1 MPKLILRFDEREL
14 TECAVG
20 IHPVTI
26 GRLPDNLLVI
36 DNPAVSGRH
45 ARVYKEGNHFVLED
59 LKSTNGTFVNDK
71 PIARHTLLDGDVI
84 VVGKHNLKFSLQG
97 GEQTDDHKQESF
109 VPEIGGTMMLD
120 TEKQKHLLS
129 GTGQPVAAKPPSVA
143 KPSQLDQG
151 RPSQV
156 YDAVVPKTAIPT
168 AQGRIGTIKVVTGN
182 TGQSEYVLAAV
193 TTMIGKADTAQIRLK
208 GWFKPQVAAAIARK
222 GEGFTI
228 TPMGGK
234 VSVNGEK
241 VSGRRELISGDMIEV
256 AGLTLEF
263 SLS

>member
-1 MPKLILRFDEREL
+1 MPKLILRFDDREL

-20 IHPVTI
+20 VHPVTI

-71 PIARHTLLDGDVI
+71 PIARHTLLEGDVI
-84 VVGKHNLKFSLQG
+84 VVGKHNLVFSLKG

-120 TEKQKHLLS
+120 TEKQKQML
-129 GTGQPVAAKPPSVA
+129 GG
-143 KPSQLDQG
+143 LDRG
-151 RPSQV
+151 RTSQV

-168 AQGRIGTIKVVTGN
+168 AQGRIGTIKVVAGD
-182 TGQSEYVLAAV
+182 TGQPEYVLAAV

-256 AGLTLEF
+256 SGLTLEF

>member
-1 MPKLILRFDEREL
+1 MPKLILRFDDREL

-20 IHPVTI
+20 VHPVSI

-45 ARVYKEGNHFVLED
+45 ARVYKEGNHYVLED

-71 PIARHTLLDGDVI
+71 PVARHTLLEGDVI
-84 VVGKHNLKFSLQG
+84 VVGKHNLVFTLKG
-97 GEQTDDHKQESF
+97 GEQTEDHKQE
-109 VPEIGGTMMLD
+109 VALPEIGGTMMLD
-120 TEKQKHLLS
+120 TEKQKQMLS
-129 GTGQPVAAKPPSVA
+129 G
-143 KPSQLDQG
+143 LDRG

-168 AQGRIGTIKVVTGN
+168 AQGRIGTIKVVAGN
-182 TGQSEYVLAAV
+182 TGQPEYVLAAV

-256 AGLTLEF
+256 GGLTLEF
-263 SLS
+263 TLS

>member
-1 MPKLILRFDEREL
+1 MPKLILRFDDREL

-20 IHPVTI
+20 VHPVSI

-45 ARVYKEGNHFVLED
+45 ARVYKEGNHYVLED

-71 PIARHTLLDGDVI
+71 PVARHTLLEGDII
-84 VVGKHNLKFSLQG
+84 VVGKHNLVFTLKG
-97 GEQTDDHKQESF
+97 GEQTEDHKQEEAL
-109 VPEIGGTMMLD
+109 PEIGGTMMLD
-120 TEKQKHLLS
+120 TEKQKQMLS
-129 GTGQPVAAKPPSVA
+129 G
-143 KPSQLDQG
+143 LDRG

-168 AQGRIGTIKVVTGN
+168 AQGRIGTIKVVAGN

-256 AGLTLEF
+256 GGLTLEF
-263 SLS
+263 TLS

>member
-1 MPKLILRFDEREL
+1 MPKLILRFDDREL

-20 IHPVTI
+20 VHPVSI

-45 ARVYKEGNHFVLED
+45 ARVYKEGNHYVLED

-71 PIARHTLLDGDVI
+71 PVARHTLLEGDVI
-84 VVGKHNLKFSLQG
+84 VVGKHNLLFTLKG
-97 GEQTDDHKQESF
+97 GEQTDDHKQEEAL
-109 VPEIGGTMMLD
+109 PEIGGTMFLD
-120 TEKQKHLLS
+120 TEKQKQMLS
-129 GTGQPVAAKPPSVA
+129 G
-143 KPSQLDQG
+143 LDRG

-168 AQGRIGTIKVVTGN
+168 AQGRIGTIKVVSGN

-193 TTMIGKADTAQIRLK
+193 TTMIGKAETAQIRLK

-234 VSVNGEK
+234 VSVNGEQ

-263 SLS
+263 TLS

>member
-1 MPKLILRFDEREL
+1 MPKLILKFEERQL
-14 TECAVG
+14 LECAVG
-20 IHPVTI
+20 AHAVSI
-26 GRLPDNLLVI
+26 GRLPDNDVVI

-45 ARVYKEGNHFVLED
+45 ARVYREGTHYVLED

-71 PIARHTLLDGDVI
+71 PIARHTLLEGEVI
-84 VVGKHNLKFSLQG
+84 LVGKHTLVFTLKG
-97 GEQTDDHKQESF
+97 GEQDDHVKEQF

-120 TEKQKHLLS
+120 TVKQKNLLA
-129 GTGQPVAAKPPSVA
+129 G
-143 KPSQLDQG
+143 LEHG

-168 AQGRIGTIKVVTGN
+168 AQGRIGTVKVIAGN
-182 TGQSEYVLAAV
+182 TGQKEYVLAAV

-208 GWFKPQVAAAIARK
+208 GWFKPKVAAAIARK

-234 VSVNGEK
+234 VIVNSEK
-241 VSGRRELISGDMIEV
+241 VSGRRDLVSGDLIEV
-256 AGLTLEF
+256 SGVTLEF
-263 SLS
+263 TLS

>member
-1 MPKLILRFDEREL
+1 MPKLILRFDDREL

-20 IHPVTI
+20 THPVSI

-45 ARVYKEGNHFVLED
+45 ARVYKEGNHYVLED

-71 PIARHTLLDGDVI
+71 PVARHTLLEGDII
-84 VVGKHNLKFSLQG
+84 VVGKHNLVFTLKG
-97 GEQTDDHKQESF
+97 GEQTEDHKQEEAL
-109 VPEIGGTMMLD
+109 PEIGGTMFLD
-120 TEKQKHLLS
+120 TEKQKNLLS
-129 GTGQPVAAKPPSVA
+129 G
-143 KPSQLDQG
+143 LDRG

-168 AQGRIGTIKVVTGN
+168 AQGRIGTIKVVAGN

-256 AGLTLEF
+256 GGLTLEF
-263 SLS
+263 TLS

>member
-1 MPKLILRFDEREL
+1 MPKLILKFDDREL

-20 IHPVTI
+20 THPVTI
-26 GRLPDNLLVI
+26 GRLPDNSLVI

-45 ARVYKEGNHFVLED
+45 ARVYREGNHYVLED

-71 PIARHTLLDGDVI
+71 PIARHTLLEGDV
-84 VVGKHNLKFSLQG
+84 VLVGKHTLVFTQQG
-97 GEQTDDHKQESF
+97 GQQTEHNKEEQF

-120 TEKQKHLLS
+120 TVKQKHLLS
-129 GTGQPVAAKPPSVA
+129 G
-143 KPSQLDQG
+143 LDQG

-168 AQGRIGTIKVVTGN
+168 AQGRIGTIKVLAGN

-193 TTMIGKADTAQIRLK
+193 TTMIGKAETAQIRLK
-208 GWFKPQVAAAIARK
+208 GWFKPKVAAAIARK

-228 TPMGGK
+228 TPMGAK
-234 VSVNGEK
+234 LAVNGER
-241 VSGRRELISGDMIEV
+241 VEARRDLASGDVIEV
-256 AGLTLEF
+256 GGVTLEF
-263 SLS
+263 TLS

>member
-1 MPKLILRFDEREL
+1 MPKLILKFDEREL
-14 TECAVG
+14 SECAVG
-20 IHPVTI
+20 THAVTI
-26 GRLPDNLLVI
+26 GRLPDNDVVI

-45 ARVYKEGNHFVLED
+45 ARVYREGNHYVLED

-71 PIARHTLLDGDVI
+71 PIARHTLLEGDSVL
-84 VVGKHNLKFSLQG
+84 VGKHTLVFTQQG
-97 GEQTDDHKQESF
+97 GEQGAAAAKSEAF

-120 TEKQKHLLS
+120 TQKQKSLLS
-129 GTGQPVAAKPPSVA
+129 G
-143 KPSQLDQG
+143 LDQG

-168 AQGRIGTIKVVTGN
+168 AQGRIGTLKVVSGN

-193 TTMIGKADTAQIRLK
+193 TTMIGKADSAQIRLK
-208 GWFKPQVAAAIARK
+208 GWFKPKVAAAIARK

-234 VSVNGEK
+234 LSVNGER
-241 VSGRRELISGDMIEV
+241 VNSRRDLASGDLIETSGV
-256 AGLTLEF
+256 TLEF
-263 SLS
+263 TLS